1 MLIKCL
7 YVCIAPLNHADV
19 SIPIVL
25 RRDSCEDKRRNPHA
39 PPRVA
44 MRGYA
49 WRVGGL
55 RIYGRFY
62 ALQVNP
68 ASVVASAGHHPMKSL
83 HFDTT

>member
-44 MRGYA
+44 TRGYA
-49 WRVGGL
+49 WL
-55 RIYGRFY
+55 C
-62 ALQVNP
+62 
-68 ASVVASAGHHPMKSL
+68 VAMRGEWAVYESMADSMHYK
-83 HFDTT
+83 